1 PAAPYVY
8 VIPNIST
15 GMIAAIRLV
24 GNYLACWGR
33 IVLPF
38 SSVQNVNIFLE
49 THQGQKRMERIFLI
63 HARAPYFRALCSFF
77 AMVYWLI
84 LYWSLCVPVKQCA
97 GVPHATALM
106 FFILWVQ
113 YRVAVILF
121 GLFVLSKLLK
131 SHHRLVVVLFPSF
144 PVSQDLNGT
153 GKEDYHA
160 FHFCVLTRQL
170 HSI

>member
-1 PAAPYVY
+1 MST
-8 VIPNIST
+8 IISL
-15 GMIAAIRLV
+15 GMITAIRLV

-49 THQGQKRMERIFLI
+49 THQGQKRMVRIFLI

-97 GVPHATALM
+97 VVPHATALM

-121 GLFVLSKLLK
+121 GVL
-131 SHHRLVVVLFPSF
+131 
-144 PVSQDLNGT
+144 
-153 GKEDYHA
+153 A
-160 FHFCVLTRQL
+160 
-170 HSI
+170 

>member
-1 PAAPYVY
+1 
-8 VIPNIST
+8 
-15 GMIAAIRLV
+15 MITVIRLV

>member
-1 PAAPYVY
+1 
-8 VIPNIST
+8 
-15 GMIAAIRLV
+15 MITVIRLV

-121 GLFVLSKLLK
+121 GL
-131 SHHRLVVVLFPSF
+131 
-144 PVSQDLNGT
+144 
-153 GKEDYHA
+153 
-160 FHFCVLTRQL
+160 
-170 HSI
+170 